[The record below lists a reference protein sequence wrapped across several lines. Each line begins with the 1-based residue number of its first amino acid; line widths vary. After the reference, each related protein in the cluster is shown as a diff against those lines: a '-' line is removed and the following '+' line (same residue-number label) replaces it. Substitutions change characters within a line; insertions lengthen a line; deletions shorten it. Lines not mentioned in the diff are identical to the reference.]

1 MLRPYLY
8 SVARMKRF
16 WLFVPM
22 LTGLLL
28 SGLLVAQDRP
38 VASKIGYL
46 NARAVVEAHP
56 QFAKIKELQAKA
68 EAELK
73 PLRDQLQPLEAKIR
87 AGNAT
92 AQEQQSYRTL
102 AQNLQEAGKKW
113 TDQQNAALRPIT
125 EEIDKL
131 VSKIAQEQ
139 GFAMVL
145 DQEVAASSGLVV
157 YADEELDLTQAIVR
171 VLPK

>member
-1 MLRPYLY
+1 
-8 SVARMKRF
+8 MKRF
-16 WLFVPM
+16 SLFVPI
-22 LTGLLL
+22 LAGLLL
-28 SGLLVAQDRP
+28 SSLLVAQNQP
-38 VASKIGYL
+38 AASKIGYL

-56 QFAKIKELQAKA
+56 QFARVKEIQAKA

-73 PLRDQLQPLEAKIR
+73 PLREQLQPLDAKIR

-102 AQNLQEAGKKW
+102 SQNLQDSVKKW
-113 TDQQNAALRPIT
+113 NDQQNAALRPIT
-125 EEIDKL
+125 EDIDKI

-139 GFAMVL
+139 GFAIVL

-157 YADEELDLTQAIVR
+157 YAAQELDITQAIVR
-171 VLPK
+171 ALPK

>member
-1 MLRPYLY
+1 MG
-8 SVARMKRF
+8 RMKRF
-16 WLFVPM
+16 SLFV
-22 LTGLLL
+22 LILSGLLL
-28 SGLLVAQDRP
+28 SSLLGAQNQP
-38 VASKIGYL
+38 TATKIGYL

-56 QFAKIKELQAKA
+56 QFARVKEIQTKA

-92 AQEQQSYRTL
+92 AQEQQNYRTI
-102 AQNLQEAGKKW
+102 AQTLQETSKKW

-125 EEIDKL
+125 EDIDKL
-131 VSKIAQEQ
+131 VSKVAQEQ

-157 YADEELDLTQAIVR
+157 YAAQELDITQAIVR
-171 VLPK
+171 ALPK

>member
-1 MLRPYLY
+1 M
-8 SVARMKRF
+8 ARMKRF
-16 WLFVPM
+16 SLFVPI
-22 LTGLLL
+22 LAGLLL
-28 SGLLVAQDRP
+28 SSLLVAQNQP
-38 VASKIGYL
+38 TATKIGYL

-56 QFAKIKELQAKA
+56 QFARVKEIQAKA

-73 PLRDQLQPLEAKIR
+73 PLREQLQPLDAKIR

-92 AQEQQSYRTL
+92 AQEQQNYRTV
-102 AQNLQEAGKKW
+102 AQNLQDTGKKW

-125 EEIDKL
+125 EDIDKI

-139 GFAMVL
+139 GFAIVL

-157 YADEELDLTQAIVR
+157 YAAQELDITQAIVR
-171 VLPK
+171 ALPK

>member
-1 MLRPYLY
+1 M
-8 SVARMKRF
+8 ARMKRLS
-16 WLFVPM
+16 LFVPI
-22 LTGLLL
+22 LAGLLL
-28 SGLLVAQDRP
+28 SSLLVAQSQP
-38 VASKIGYL
+38 PATKIGYL

-56 QFAKIKELQAKA
+56 QFARIKEIQAKA

-87 AGNAT
+87 AGSAT
-92 AQEQQSYRTL
+92 AQEQQNYRTL
-102 AQNLQEAGKKW
+102 AQNLQETSKKW
-113 TDQQNAALRPIT
+113 NDQQNAALRPIT

-139 GFAMVL
+139 GFAVML

-157 YADEELDLTQAIVR
+157 YAAQELDITQAILR
-171 VLPK
+171 ALPK

>member
-1 MLRPYLY
+1 M
-8 SVARMKRF
+8 ARMKRLS
-16 WLFVPM
+16 LFVPI
-22 LTGLLL
+22 LAGLLL
-28 SGLLVAQDRP
+28 SSLLVAQSQP
-38 VASKIGYL
+38 PATKIGYL

-56 QFAKIKELQAKA
+56 QFARIKEIQAKA

-87 AGNAT
+87 AGSAT
-92 AQEQQSYRTL
+92 AQEQQNYRTL
-102 AQNLQEAGKKW
+102 AQNLQETSKKW
-113 TDQQNAALRPIT
+113 NDQQNAALRPIT

-139 GFAMVL
+139 GFAVVL

-157 YADEELDLTQAIVR
+157 YAAQELDITQAILR
-171 VLPK
+171 ALPK

>member
-1 MLRPYLY
+1 M
-8 SVARMKRF
+8 ARMKRLS
-16 WLFVPM
+16 LFVPI
-22 LTGLLL
+22 LAGLLL
-28 SGLLVAQDRP
+28 SSLLVAQSQP
-38 VASKIGYL
+38 PATKIGYL

-56 QFAKIKELQAKA
+56 QFARIKEIQAKA

-87 AGNAT
+87 AGSAT
-92 AQEQQSYRTL
+92 AQEQQNYRTL
-102 AQNLQEAGKKW
+102 AQNLQETSKKW
-113 TDQQNAALRPIT
+113 NDQQNAALRPIT

-139 GFAMVL
+139 GFAVVL

-157 YADEELDLTQAIVR
+157 YAAQELAITQAILR
-171 VLPK
+171 ALPK

>member
-1 MLRPYLY
+1 MLRGGPY

-16 WLFVPM
+16 SLFVPI
-22 LTGLLL
+22 LAGLLL
-28 SGLLVAQDRP
+28 SSLLVAQNQP
-38 VASKIGYL
+38 TATKIGYL

-56 QFAKIKELQAKA
+56 QFARVKEIQTKA

-73 PLRDQLQPLEAKIR
+73 PLREQLQPLDAKIR

-102 AQNLQEAGKKW
+102 SQNLQDSVKKW
-113 TDQQNAALRPIT
+113 NDQQNAALRPIT
-125 EEIDKL
+125 EDIDKI
-131 VSKIAQEQ
+131 VSKVAQEQ
-139 GFAMVL
+139 GFAIVL

-157 YADEELDLTQAIVR
+157 YAAQELDITQAVVR
-171 VLPK
+171 ALPK